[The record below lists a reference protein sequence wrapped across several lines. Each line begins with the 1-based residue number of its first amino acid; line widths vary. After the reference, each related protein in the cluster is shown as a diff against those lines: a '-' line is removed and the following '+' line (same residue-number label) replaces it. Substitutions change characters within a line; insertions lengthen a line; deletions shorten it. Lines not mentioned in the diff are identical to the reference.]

1 MICGMIRTVRDESIG
16 IMKEVTV
23 LSQMIGWLIQVEVII
38 SMGDASLD
46 IG

>member
-1 MICGMIRTVRDESIG
+1 MIRTVRDESIG